1 MTKFE
6 IGKRYT
12 MRSICDSN
20 CVWAYEVVARTNCT
34 ITIKD
39 LLDGSIKKCRIIKDS
54 SEYEWVRPLGK
65 YSMSPSLRANKTM

>member
-12 MRSICDSN
+12 MRSICNSN
-20 CVWAYEVVARTNCT
+20 CVWCYEVVARTNCT

-54 SEYEWVRPLGK
+54 SDYEWVRPLGK
-65 YSMSPSLRANKTM
+65 FSMCPSLRANKTM

>member
-20 CVWAYEVVARTNCT
+20 CVWGYEVVARTNCT

-54 SEYEWVRPLGK
+54 SDYEWVRPLGK